1 MADRGDGRV
10 RQVLG
15 GRAAVPDR
23 PLSILG
29 LGVIALVLAVDQAS
43 KILAERELPLDVTFD
58 IVPFLALHRVH
69 NDGIAFSLLAGFGSA
84 GLILMTLAITV
95 IVLAFWQH
103 AKDGGR
109 LAAVGYALIVGGALG
124 NLIDRFAH
132 GYVVDFFL
140 LHIGELVLFIFN
152 LADVAL
158 TLGPVLL
165 IIAYA
170 WPSRAP
176 GGEGRS

>member
-1 MADRGDGRV
+1 MADRRDGWV
-10 RQVLG
+10 RRFFD
-15 GRAAVPDR
+15 GRAAAPDR
-23 PLSILG
+23 PLSVLG

-43 KILAERELPLDVTFD
+43 KIVAERELPFDVTFD
-58 IVPFLALHRVH
+58 VLPFLALHRVH

-95 IVLAFWQH
+95 IVLVFWQQ

-132 GYVVDFFL
+132 GHVVDFLL
-140 LHIGELVLFIFN
+140 LHFGDLVLFVFN

-165 IIAYA
+165 LIAYA
-170 WPSRAP
+170 WPNRRP
-176 GGEGRS
+176 GGEAAS